1 VTWDKFKA
9 AFYQRLRD
17 AHSDQFHFMELQTA
31 RQSKGESPREF
42 ADRCRAVANK
52 VMCKVDDPAAQRI
65 HRENADRMML
75 VSFVAGLSGVV
86 GTQVRYQA
94 P

>member
-1 VTWDKFKA
+1 MTWDKFKA

-65 HRENADRMML
+65 HRENAERMML
-75 VSFVAGLSGVV
+75 ASFLAGLSGVFSL
-86 GTQVRYQA
+86 TSHFSA
-94 P
+94 